1 MYLYVT
7 SRVKWGKK
15 ILNFIRTSF
24 LQHSTEE
31 LNHHKSESF
40 MSKTINYI
48 NKFPGFPLK
57 VQSTRRA
64 RKSLALVPAG
74 NSNVVLYKSVQNM
87 YFDRVYVP
95 FNLKI
100 FSALNYCFW
109 CIPNLFVSTG
119 TKVTS
124 RKN

>member
-1 MYLYVT
+1 
-7 SRVKWGKK
+7 
-15 ILNFIRTSF
+15 
-24 LQHSTEE
+24 
-31 LNHHKSESF
+31 

-57 VQSTRRA
+57 VQSIRRA

-87 YFDRVYVP
+87 NFDRVYMP
-95 FNLKI
+95 FDLKI
-100 FSALNYCFW
+100 FS
-109 CIPNLFVSTG
+109 PNLFVSTG